1 MLKYKVT
8 RRNFL
13 QSSAIGFAGLMTF
26 SLFPTYKTEAAEP
39 GKRMLV
45 VYFSMPETSDPNNMT
60 EEEANSTVVIDGKV
74 FGNTQYMAN
83 VIRETTGADIFRIEP
98 SVPYTTN
105 HAKLIAQAQDEQDR
119 KFRPALKSKI
129 ENLQNYDIIFL
140 GYPTWW
146 YELPMPLY
154 SFLEQHD
161 LSGKII
167 VPFNTHGGSGFSTTV
182 STIGKLQP
190 KATVRRD
197 GLTISRDRIQNAKA
211 EIVAWVN
218 KLKF

>member
-1 MLKYKVT
+1 MLKSKIT
-8 RRNFL
+8 RRCL
-13 QSSAIGFAGLMTF
+13 LKTGAIGLAGVMAYG
-26 SLFPTYKTEAAEP
+26 LFPVYETDAAEG
-39 GKRMLV
+39 GKRILV
-45 VYFSMPETSDPNNMT
+45 VYFSVPETSKPDNMT
-60 EEEANSTVVIDGKV
+60 KEEANSTVVIDGKV
-74 FGNTQYMAN
+74 MGNTQYMAN

-98 SVPYTTN
+98 SSPYTTN

-129 ENLQNYDIIFL
+129 ENLKDYDIIFL

-161 LSGKII
+161 LSGKTI
-167 VPFNTHGGSGFSTTV
+167 VPFNTHGGSGFSATV

-197 GLTISRDRIQNAKA
+197 GLTISRDRIQNARA
-211 EIVAWVN
+211 DIVAWVN